1 MALEVET
8 KVQQDYAGE
17 LKAKFRAHTAVVAV
31 VGIGYVGLPLAVE
44 KAKVAKMGWYHYRR
58 VTDVT

>member
-1 MALEVET
+1 MALEVKAEA
-8 KVQQDYAGE
+8 KRDYAEE

-44 KAKVAKMGWYHYRR
+44 KASEPGRKLHPRR
-58 VTDVT
+58 EG